1 MGHFRAESKLAATIS
16 AEEVEKMFRN
26 GVLLGRLDG
35 EARHGAAGRGN
46 LW

>member
-1 MGHFRAESKLAATIS
+1 MLAAKIS

-35 EARHGAAGRGN
+35 EANHGAGRRGN